1 MKLLRFAGVAL
12 LALTIGVV
20 GCDDDEGITPVV
32 PVAPVFGTVSGTV
45 SVEGSGLAGV
55 SVNLVGDASQSASTG
70 SSGDY
75 SFGNVP
81 AGTHG
86 VQISGA
92 PAEVAFVSTSTVV
105 TITTSGQTA
114 TADFSGNYI
123 RTSSITGSV
132 TAGGE
137 GVVATVTATGGGMLM
152 SEQVVVGSSDTDGN
166 FELTGL
172 RAGTYHVTI
181 SDFGDI
187 DFPVTTRDVT
197 VGVGLSANV
206 SFDALGEDGPTTAG
220 VFLIITAVTDE
231 DGDDGKTS
239 GRVTA
244 TIDIE
249 RGDARFE
256 KIALYVDG
264 AEVVTQL
271 FGLQPAP
278 AEDAAELAAQ
288 QAGVVFS
295 LSFDSDEF
303 DPETGAVTYSNGTHG
318 IVAGVTV
325 VGSEAEDYSQQWDV
339 ELENDDGYVVM
350 ADLGDNSEIGD
361 DGRRWYGG
369 PSNGTIDI
377 TALLVS
383 YSGGSVTSVS
393 ANFCGEDATD
403 SDGSD
408 GYTFEFGCED
418 RESNT
423 AVGDML
429 TISSPGEDGVIL
441 NADDLPFPAFVDF
454 VGPSGSPII
463 VANRNGRENGWLNAA
478 VALTGEVD
486 ADADDDENWLVEGA
500 DETGGIGGYNM
511 MLRMGDDLEKALA
524 ASPSS
529 SLPAESADN
538 ESYCAI
544 ASATDDLGNESEL
557 PEDDAACRD
566 APDDADVLV
575 GEVWG
580 HSDDGG
586 TSLTDDVSEQTLKFG
601 VDTTAPTIEFG
612 DDYDDLNRH
621 VAVPGAFAFETE
633 DDESDVGNSGLDDD
647 SSLLV
652 GIQRRTASQTECLTV
667 AANGD
672 VASDAA
678 VDGACD
684 TTAITDGDVT
694 LQTGVAAAYYTLSGS
709 AQDQAGNSSD
719 AISHTFVHDRDVAE
733 ATAPAI
739 PGIIEAGEP
748 FDGASYLNDNL
759 SIRDYYVTADFAA
772 PTVSLNL
779 GIGAPV
785 PVDGF
790 DASSLTNRNHAVST
804 TVNTYAALQD
814 TVGSDLTTLGGV
826 SVAVRDQTGAYA
838 DESTT
843 FVTDT
848 PDADKFEFG
857 DFTTDWVGLNGSGVY
872 AFCGIAECADED
884 AETSV
889 KIEVRVI
896 APVTGS
902 FSNPLER
909 VDFWV
914 TDINGVSWNVGSDTS
929 GTSGRVGGNDANA
942 RFRTWSYSVTL
953 TGVFLNMATRPG
965 TGGSE
970 TVMIRAIAVNDDNVG
985 LVVSAGV
992 AIDTT
997 AP

>member
-1 MKLLRFAGVAL
+1 MKKFVRFAGVAL

-20 GCDDDEGITPVV
+20 GCDDDAA
-32 PVAPVFGTVSGTV
+32 PVAPTVTV
-45 SVEGSGLAGV
+45 TVPPPTPPTPPPPPP
-55 SVNLVGDASQSASTG
+55 LVVTMSPAS
-70 SSGDY
+70 
-75 SFGNVP
+75 
-81 AGTHG
+81 
-86 VQISGA
+86 
-92 PAEVAFVSTSTVV
+92 AEVAVGSNVVFAVNASGGAAGATASWTCASSDTTIATASVTSSGCQATGVAPGGV
-105 TITTSGQTA
+105 TITAPVTKGSETGNVGSQLTVMGPQVGDQAFILLHSIKWGDENENTETTGLKGTVNVQANVERGDQVLERVTLLVDGDSVAATS
-114 TADFSGNYI
+114 F
-123 RTSSITGSV
+123 
-132 TAGGE
+132 
-137 GVVATVTATGGGMLM
+137 GVVAEPAVEEPAA
-152 SEQVVVGSSDTDGN
+152 QVVHS
-166 FELTGL
+166 
-172 RAGTYHVTI
+172 
-181 SDFGDI
+181 
-187 DFPVTTRDVT
+187 FP
-197 VGVGLSANV
+197 
-206 SFDALGEDGPTTAG
+206 
-220 VFLIITAVTDE
+220 
-231 DGDDGKTS
+231 
-239 GRVTA
+239 
-244 TIDIE
+244 
-249 RGDARFE
+249 
-256 KIALYVDG
+256 
-264 AEVVTQL
+264 
-271 FGLQPAP
+271 
-278 AEDAAELAAQ
+278 
-288 QAGVVFS
+288 
-295 LSFDSDEF
+295 LSFDSD
-303 DPETGAVTYSNGTHG
+303 DYDSSTGSPAYMNGDHE
-318 IVAGVTV
+318 ISLQLKVAGSEPIPSNVLTV
-325 VGSEAEDYSQQWDV
+325 DFN
-339 ELENDDGYVVM
+339 NDDGYVVM
-350 ADLGDNSEIGD
+350 ADLGDNSAIGD

-369 PSNGTIDI
+369 PDNGTIDI

-429 TISSPGEDGVIL
+429 TIPSPGEDGVIL

-586 TSLTDDVSEQTLKFG
+586 TTLTDDVSEQTLKFG
-601 VDTTAPTIEFG
+601 VDTTDPTIEFG

-647 SSLLV
+647 SSLQV
-652 GIQRRTASQTECLTV
+652 GLQRRTASQTECLTV

-672 VASDAA
+672 VAPDAA

-684 TTAITDGDVT
+684 TTAVTDGDVT
-694 LQTGVAAAYYTLSGS
+694 LLADVAAAYYTLSGS

-719 AISHTFVHDRDVAE
+719 AISHTFVYDSEVAT

-848 PDADKFEFG
+848 PDADEFEFG

>member
-1 MKLLRFAGVAL
+1 MKKLLSFAGVAS
-12 LALTIGVV
+12 LALTIVAV
-20 GCDDDEGITPVV
+20 GCDDDAVV
-32 PVAPVFGTVSGTV
+32 TPVAPPTPPPAAPPLTTTM
-45 SVEGSGLAGV
+45 AP
-55 SVNLVGDASQSASTG
+55 AS
-70 SSGDY
+70 
-75 SFGNVP
+75 
-81 AGTHG
+81 
-86 VQISGA
+86 
-92 PAEVAFVSTSTVV
+92 AEVAVGSSVV
-105 TITTSGQTA
+105 FAVNASGGAAGETA
-114 TADFSGNYI
+114 SWNCA
-123 RTSSITGSV
+123 
-132 TAGGE
+132 
-137 GVVATVTATGGGMLM
+137 
-152 SEQVVVGSSDTDGN
+152 SSDTDIATASVTSAGCQATGVAVGGVTITATVTKGSETGN
-166 FELTGL
+166 VGSQLTVTGPQVGDPALIILASIEWGDKNTETTGL
-172 RAGTYHVTI
+172 KGRVN
-181 SDFGDI
+181 
-187 DFPVTTRDVT
+187 VQ
-197 VGVGLSANV
+197 ANV
-206 SFDALGEDGPTTAG
+206 
-220 VFLIITAVTDE
+220 
-231 DGDDGKTS
+231 
-239 GRVTA
+239 
-244 TIDIE
+244 E
-249 RGDARFE
+249 RGDQMLEAVT
-256 KIALYVDG
+256 LLVDG
-264 AEVVTQL
+264 DVVASTN
-271 FGLQPAP
+271 FGIAATPAPDEPAP
-278 AEDAAELAAQ
+278 AAQ
-288 QAGVVFS
+288 AIHAFT
-295 LSFDSDEF
+295 LSFDSD
-303 DPETGAVTYSNGTHG
+303 DYDSSTGSPAYMNGDHE
-318 IVAGVTV
+318 ISMQLKVAG
-325 VGSEAEDYSQQWDV
+325 SEPISSNVLAVDFN
-339 ELENDDGYVVM
+339 NDDGYVVM

-403 SDGSD
+403 SDGAD
-408 GYTFEFGCED
+408 GYTFEFECED

-423 AVGDML
+423 DADEGLVGNML
-429 TISSPGEDGVIL
+429 ALSSGGDSGMIL
-441 NADDLPFPAFVDF
+441 NDDHPFPAFVDF

-586 TSLTDDVSEQTLKFG
+586 TTLTDDVSEQTLKFG
-601 VDTTAPTIEFG
+601 VDTTDPTIEFG

-667 AANGD
+667 AADGD
-672 VASDAA
+672 VDPDAA

-684 TTAITDGDVT
+684 TTAITDDDVT

-719 AISHTFVHDRDVAE
+719 AISHTFVFDRDVAT

-814 TVGSDLTTLGGV
+814 TVGSVLTTLGGV

-848 PDADKFEFG
+848 LDTDDGFEFG

-970 TVMIRAIAVNDDNVG
+970 TVMIRAIAVNDNNVG
-985 LVVSAGV
+985 LVVSTGV